1 MDDKNRKIEELARK
15 AGKVTSD
22 VMTVSGEA
30 LGLLALKLG
39 NESLAY
45 KTIKTAREKSEGTG
59 KNVEKFLDENIRK
72 VHVRVQEKDIQD
84 FKAKAEGV
92 VKDFKESVQKI
103 DIDKIREDI
112 KYKANSVI
120 TKETRVYGDAD
131 QFYAEE
137 DKVDGIVIDEVTW
150 KDEE

>member
-92 VKDFKESVQKI
+92 AKDFKESVQKI

-112 KYKANSVI
+112 KNKANSVI

>member
-84 FKAKAEGV
+84 FKAM
-92 VKDFKESVQKI
+92 
-103 DIDKIREDI
+103 
-112 KYKANSVI
+112 
-120 TKETRVYGDAD
+120 
-131 QFYAEE
+131 
-137 DKVDGIVIDEVTW
+137 
-150 KDEE
+150 

>member
-1 MDDKNRKIEELARK
+1 MDDKKSKIEDMAKK
-15 AGKVTSD
+15 AGKLTSD
-22 VMTVSGEA
+22 VITVSGEA

-45 KTIKTAREKSEGTG
+45 KTIRGAREKSEGTG

-84 FKAKAEGV
+84 FKDKAENV
-92 VKDFKESVQKI
+92 AKDFKESVRKI
-103 DIDKIREDI
+103 DMDKIREEI
-112 KYKANSVI
+112 RNKANSVV

-131 QFYAEE
+131 HFYADE
-137 DKVDGIVIDEVTW
+137 DKVEGIIIDEVTW
-150 KDEE
+150 KDEV

>member
-1 MDDKNRKIEELARK
+1 MDDKNKKFEDIAKK
-15 AGKVTSD
+15 AGKLTSD

-45 KTIKTAREKSEGTG
+45 KTIKSAREKSEGTG
-59 KNVEKFLDENIRK
+59 KNVEKFLDENIKK

-84 FKAKAEGV
+84 FKDKAEGV
-92 VKDFKESVQKI
+92 AKDFKESIQKI
-103 DIDKIREDI
+103 DLDKIREDL
-112 KYKANSVI
+112 KNKASSVV

-131 QFYAEE
+131 HFYAEE
-137 DKVDGIVIDEVTW
+137 DKVEGIVIDEVTW